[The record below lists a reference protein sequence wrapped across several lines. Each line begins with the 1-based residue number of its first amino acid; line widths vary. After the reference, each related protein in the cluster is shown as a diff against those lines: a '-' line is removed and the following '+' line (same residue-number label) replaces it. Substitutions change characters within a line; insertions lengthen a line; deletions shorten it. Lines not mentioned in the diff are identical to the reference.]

1 MKAYKGFDKDMKCRG
16 FQYEDG
22 QTYELPEGEK
32 AELCERGFHACE
44 APIDCLR
51 YYTPADSVYHEV
63 ELDGVTDETSDED
76 SKRVGSKIKIG
87 ARIDI
92 ARLCRLQFEYVKEH
106 CTNENNAEEGKPATA
121 GPYGAATA
129 GFSGAATAGY
139 RGAAT
144 AGSSGAATAG
154 ESGAATSRG
163 SSSVGKNGLACARGN
178 GVKVRGDLGAVLVV
192 AVENDLNYDIKE
204 WKAGVVDGD
213 VLKPGIWYTV
223 HDGEWVEVET
233 DET

>member
-16 FQYEDG
+16 FQYEEG

-32 AELCERGFHACE
+32 ARLCDNGFHACE
-44 APIDCLR
+44 APLDCFG
-51 YYTPADSVYHEV
+51 YYRPSDSVYHEV
-63 ELDGVTDETSDED
+63 ELDGVTDETDDD

-87 ARIDI
+87 ARLDI

-121 GPYGAATA
+121 GSY
-129 GFSGAATAGY
+129 GAATAGY
-139 RGAAT
+139 R
-144 AGSSGAATAG
+144 
-154 ESGAATSRG
+154 GAATSRG
-163 SSSVGKNGLACARGN
+163 SSSVGKNGLACARGD

-192 AVENDLNYDIKE
+192 AVENDHNYDIKE

>member
-16 FQYEDG
+16 FQYEEG

-32 AELCERGFHACE
+32 AKLCESGFHACE
-44 APIDCLR
+44 APLDCFG
-51 YYTPADSVYHEV
+51 YYKPYESVYHEV
-63 ELDGVTDETSDED
+63 ELDGVTDETGDD
-76 SKRVGSKIKIG
+76 SKRVGSKIKVG
-87 ARIDI
+87 ARLDI

-121 GPYGAATA
+121 GDSGAATA
-129 GFSGAATAGY
+129 GDSGAATAGDSGAATAGY

-144 AGSSGAATAG
+144 AGYR
-154 ESGAATSRG
+154 GAATSRG

-192 AVENDLNYDIKE
+192 AVENNLNYDIKE

>member
-1 MKAYKGFDKDMKCRG
+1 MKVYKGFDKNMTCRG
-16 FQYEDG
+16 FQYEEG

-32 AELCERGFHACE
+32 AKLCDNGFHACE
-44 APIDCLR
+44 APLDCFG
-51 YYTPADSVYHEV
+51 YYRPSDSVYHEV
-63 ELDGVTDETSDED
+63 ELDGVTDETDDD

-87 ARIDI
+87 ARLDI

-121 GPYGAATA
+121 GSY
-129 GFSGAATAGY
+129 
-139 RGAAT
+139 
-144 AGSSGAATAG
+144 
-154 ESGAATSRG
+154 GAATSRG
-163 SSSVGKNGLACARGN
+163 SSSVGKNGLACARGD

-192 AVENDLNYDIKE
+192 AVENDHNYDIKE

>member
-16 FQYEDG
+16 FQYEEG

-32 AELCERGFHACE
+32 ARLCDNGFHACE
-44 APIDCLR
+44 APLDCFG
-51 YYTPADSVYHEV
+51 YYRPSDSVYHEV
-63 ELDGVTDETSDED
+63 ELDGVTDETDDD

-87 ARIDI
+87 ARLDI

-121 GPYGAATA
+121 GYRGAATA
-129 GFSGAATAGY
+129 GDSGAATAGY

-144 AGSSGAATAG
+144 AGSY
-154 ESGAATSRG
+154 GAATSRG
-163 SSSVGKNGLACARGN
+163 SSSVGKNGLACARGD

-192 AVENDLNYDIKE
+192 AVENDHNYDIKE

>member
-1 MKAYKGFDKDMKCRG
+1 MKVYKGFDKNMTCRG
-16 FQYEDG
+16 FQYEEG

-32 AELCERGFHACE
+32 AKLYDNGFHACE
-44 APIDCLR
+44 APLDCFG
-51 YYTPADSVYHEV
+51 YYRPSDSVYHEV
-63 ELDGVTDETSDED
+63 ELDGVTDETGDD

-87 ARIDI
+87 ARLDI

-121 GPYGAATA
+121 GSY
-129 GFSGAATAGY
+129 
-139 RGAAT
+139 
-144 AGSSGAATAG
+144 
-154 ESGAATSRG
+154 GAATSRG
-163 SSSVGKNGLACARGN
+163 SSSVGKNGLACARGD

-192 AVENDLNYDIKE
+192 AVENGHNYDIKE

>member
-1 MKAYKGFDKDMKCRG
+1 MKVYKGFDKNMTCRG
-16 FQYEDG
+16 FQYEEG

-32 AELCERGFHACE
+32 AKLCDNGFHACE
-44 APIDCLR
+44 APLDCFG
-51 YYTPADSVYHEV
+51 YYRPSDSVYHEV
-63 ELDGVTDETSDED
+63 ELDGVTDETGDD

-87 ARIDI
+87 ARLDI

-121 GPYGAATA
+121 GSSGAATAGSYGAATA
-129 GFSGAATAGY
+129 GDSGAATAGY

-144 AGSSGAATAG
+144 AGSY
-154 ESGAATSRG
+154 GAATSRG
-163 SSSVGKNGLACARGN
+163 SSSVGKNGLACARGD

-192 AVENDLNYDIKE
+192 AVENDHNYDIKE

>member
-16 FQYEDG
+16 FQYEEG

-44 APIDCLR
+44 APLDCFG
-51 YYTPADSVYHEV
+51 YYRPSDSVYHEV
-63 ELDGVTDETSDED
+63 ELDGVTDETGDD

-87 ARIDI
+87 ARLDI

-121 GPYGAATA
+121 G
-129 GFSGAATAGY
+129 Y

-144 AGSSGAATAG
+144 AGDSGAATAG
-154 ESGAATSRG
+154 SYGAATAGDSGAATAGSYGAATSRG
-163 SSSVGKNGLACARGN
+163 SSSVGKNGLACARGD

-192 AVENDLNYDIKE
+192 AVENDHNYDIKE

>member
-16 FQYEDG
+16 FQYEEG

-44 APIDCLR
+44 APLDCFG
-51 YYTPADSVYHEV
+51 YYRPSDSVYHEV
-63 ELDGVTDETSDED
+63 ELDGVTDETGDD

-87 ARIDI
+87 ARLDI

-121 GPYGAATA
+121 G
-129 GFSGAATAGY
+129 Y

-144 AGSSGAATAG
+144 AGDSGAATAG
-154 ESGAATSRG
+154 SYGAATAGDSGAATAGDRGAATSRG
-163 SSSVGKNGLACARGN
+163 SSSVGKNGLACARGD

-192 AVENDLNYDIKE
+192 AVENDHNYDIKE